1 MHKDNKTFWEQ
12 GTIENRIGRMVYIVE
27 GPHTTHKKLLNQIR
41 KRTSDESSET
51 LPEEEMLDLLYDA
64 FDLEHPQTNT
74 EIHCSGRKRKL
85 TDPLEV
91 NPRKKN
97 YRDISE
103 K

>member
-12 GTIENRIGRMVYIVE
+12 GTIKNRISRMVYMVE
-27 GPHTTHKKLLNQIR
+27 GPHATHKKYLNQIH

-51 LPEEEMLDLLYDA
+51 SSEEEMLDLLYDA
-64 FDLEHPQTNT
+64 FDLEPFQTST
-74 EIHCSGRKRKL
+74 EIRRFSRKRKL

-97 YRDISE
+97 YRDISG